1 MTLSAL
7 KKVHKKSYPTISP
20 TRPELQHENRTVLI
34 TGGNRGIGLAIA
46 RAFVEARAERVIIVS
61 RRHDAVMAA
70 IDKIAKEAK
79 DNGSPTIVEGRICN
93 IADMESTSSL
103 WLAIKKEGVHVD
115 TLVLNAASL
124 GVENSLLGAGLDEV
138 WGEYET
144 NLRATIDFTRWFH
157 RQKQQ
162 GAKRRKALISLSTS
176 VVYERH
182 YVPTRPSYAITKL
195 AGTDYLQQVA
205 LEVSPQEMQISIFS
219 PGIIWNDLAAEKG
232 FDESTFPWDDES
244 LPAHFSVWAA
254 SPEAEFIHGRFVW
267 AAWDVEE
274 LKALMDDG
282 IKKNPRFLL
291 AGIEGLSASTGST

>member
-1 MTLSAL
+1 MTLPGL
-7 KKVHKKSYPTISP
+7 KELHKKSYPTISP

-34 TGGNRGIGLAIA
+34 TGGNRGIGFAIA

-61 RRHDAVMAA
+61 RRHDAVTAA
-70 IDKIAKEAK
+70 VNKVAKEAK
-79 DNGSPTIVEGRICN
+79 DNGSPTLVQGRICN
-93 IADMESTSSL
+93 IADMESTYSL
-103 WLAIKKEGVHVD
+103 WMGLENDGVHVD

-124 GVENSLLGAGLDEV
+124 GIENTLLETGIDEV

-144 NLRATIDFTRWFH
+144 NLRATIRFTQWFH

-182 YVPTRPSYAITKL
+182 YVPTRPAYATTKL

-205 LEVSPQEMQISIFS
+205 LEITPQEMQISIFS

-232 FDESTFPWDDES
+232 FDESTFPWDDGN

-254 SPEAEFIHGRFVW
+254 SSEAKFIHGRFVW

-274 LKALMDDG
+274 LKVLIDDG

-291 AGIEGLSASTGST
+291 AGIEGLSASMGST